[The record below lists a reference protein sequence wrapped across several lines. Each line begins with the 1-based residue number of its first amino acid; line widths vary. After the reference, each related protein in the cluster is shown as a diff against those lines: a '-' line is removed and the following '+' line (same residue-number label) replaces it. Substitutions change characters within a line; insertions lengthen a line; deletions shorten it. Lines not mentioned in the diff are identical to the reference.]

1 MEPTNSMGKMVGSE
15 SHCSWPPGA
24 GYKSAVR
31 SSDRANKYHGQVD
44 LPESWVTT
52 STMFFV
58 LGSVAMGLLAIV
70 SVAMLWVLL
79 DLRKMLQGITGR
91 VNSLADKADHIAAN
105 IKDVTDEVGTRTRGI
120 ARIVDDHANTA
131 FAIVEKVAPIFIA
144 IGIVSKIAKLIR
156 SRS

>member
-1 MEPTNSMGKMVGSE
+1 MN
-15 SHCSWPPGA
+15 
-24 GYKSAVR
+24 
-31 SSDRANKYHGQVD
+31 

-79 DLRKMLQGITGR
+79 DLRKMLQGLTGR

-120 ARIVDDHANTA
+120 ARVVDDHANTA